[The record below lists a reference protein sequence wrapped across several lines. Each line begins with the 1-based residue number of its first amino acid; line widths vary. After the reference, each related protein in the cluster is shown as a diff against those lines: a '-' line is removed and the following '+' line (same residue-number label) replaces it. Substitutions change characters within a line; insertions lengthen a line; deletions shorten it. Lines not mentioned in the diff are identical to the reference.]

1 MKNGD
6 TNTTH
11 ATQNSIQELRRLIEG
26 LESLHEYRLPQR
38 AYHIIRLAIRDLILP
53 PGKTILEREM
63 SEVLEM
69 SRTPVREALVRLET
83 EGVVRL
89 IPRRGFIVEP
99 IVQEDL
105 KEIYQI
111 VENLDG
117 LAIEIATKKAEDEKI
132 NQLEAIIEQQ
142 EAALENKNLKEW
154 AVLDDRFHSMII
166 ELAGN
171 KRLSSIIEIHSDQ
184 TYRARLFTINNRPL
198 PLRSIK
204 EHKAITACM
213 RAKDE
218 NAARIMMQSHR
229 KRAQQEILAGI
240 EKINNKQEQD

>member
-1 MKNGD
+1 MMRKED
-6 TNTTH
+6 TNH
-11 ATQNSIQELRRLIEG
+11 DPQNSIQELREFIDR
-26 LESLHEYRLPQR
+26 LESLQEYRLPQR
-38 AYHIIRLAIRDLILP
+38 AYHIIRLAIRDLVLP
-53 PGKTILEREM
+53 PGKTLLEREM

-83 EGVVRL
+83 ERVVRL

-99 IVQEDL
+99 IVREDL

-111 VENLDG
+111 IENLDG
-117 LAIEIATKKAEDEKI
+117 LAIEIATNKARDEEI
-132 NQLEAIIEQQ
+132 NQLEAIIEKQ
-142 EAALENKNLKEW
+142 EEALENKDLKKW
-154 AVLDDRFHSMII
+154 AVLDERFHSMII
-166 ELAGN
+166 ELAEN
-171 KRLSSIIEIHSDQ
+171 KRLSSVIEIHSDQ
-184 TYRARLFTINNRPL
+184 TYRARLFTINDRPF

-204 EHKAITACM
+204 EHQAIIACM

-240 EKINNKQEQD
+240 EKINSITKQD